1 MSVRIPLSAYRIQFS
16 HRFTLQQ
23 ATALVDYL
31 YDLGIS
37 DCYASPLTQA
47 RPGST
52 HGYDVTNHAMLN
64 PEIGSEAQ
72 LAEFAR
78 RLEAR
83 GMGLILDTVPNHM
96 CIAHPSN
103 HWWWDILENGPSS
116 PFARFFDIDWNP
128 PKADLANKV
137 LLPMLGDQF
146 GRALENGEI
155 TVVYEDGSFHA
166 RYYDW
171 LLPLAPL
178 TWPLILQPALERVR
192 ATLDES
198 HIAVMEL
205 ESIITALGHLAPRT
219 ETDPDLIRRRQREKE
234 VIKGR
239 LLALLANSPGGS
251 GRAAR
256 LAG

>member
-1 MSVRIPLSAYRIQFS
+1 MSARIPHSAYRIQFS
-16 HRFTLQQ
+16 HRFTLEQ

-37 DCYASPLTQA
+37 DCYASPLTLA
-47 RPGST
+47 RPASA
-52 HGYDVTNHAMLN
+52 HGYDVTNHALLN
-64 PEIGSEAQ
+64 PEIGNEAQ

-78 RLEAR
+78 RLDAR

-103 HWWWDILENGPSS
+103 QWWWDILENGPSS

-155 TVVYEDGSFHA
+155 TVVYEDGLFQA
-166 RYYDW
+166 R
-171 LLPLAPL
+171 
-178 TWPLILQPALERVR
+178 
-192 ATLDES
+192 
-198 HIAVMEL
+198 
-205 ESIITALGHLAPRT
+205 
-219 ETDPDLIRRRQREKE
+219 
-234 VIKGR
+234 
-239 LLALLANSPGGS
+239 
-251 GRAAR
+251 
-256 LAG
+256 